1 MQKIIAIALNTF
13 RESIRDR
20 IFYSLLAF
28 AVIMLAFSLVL
39 GNLTI
44 GDEIKIIKDFGL
56 SSISIFGVLIAIFV
70 GINLVYKEVEKR
82 TIYVILANPIARYQ
96 FVLGKYV
103 GLSLTL
109 LVEVVVMT
117 VCLFALCYLKQ
128 QAIPWE
134 LLKAIVPIWFELQLV
149 LAVALFFSTFVSPFL
164 SGMLTLAVFIIGHLT
179 QDLKQLVLNMDNSA
193 LTKTADFLYY
203 SFPNLE
209 ILNYKARVVHS
220 IPIPWEEFFFSLL
233 YGATYTALL
242 LSVAIFIFNRRD
254 IR

>member
-1 MQKIIAIALNTF
+1 MNKIAALALNTF

-56 SSISIFGVLIAIFV
+56 AAISLFGVLIAIFV
-70 GINLVYKEVEKR
+70 GISLVYKEMEKR
-82 TIYVILANPIARYQ
+82 TIYVILAHPISRSQ
-96 FVLGKYV
+96 FVLGKYG

-109 LVEVVVMT
+109 LVEVAVMT
-117 VCLFALCYLKQ
+117 LCLLALCWYKQ
-128 QAIPWE
+128 GDVPWE
-134 LLKAIVPIWFELQLV
+134 LFKAIIPIWFELQLM
-149 LAVALFFSTFVSPFL
+149 LAAAMFFSTFVSPFL
-164 SGMLTLAVFIIGHLT
+164 SGLLTLGVYAIGHLT
-179 QDLKQLVLNMDNSA
+179 QDFKNLAANSDNPVLESFSA
-193 LTKTADFLYY
+193 ALYY

-209 ILNYKARVVHS
+209 SLNFKARVVHGLDL
-220 IPIPWEEFFFSLL
+220 PWGEFFLAL
-233 YGATYTALL
+233 AYGCCYTAVLL
-242 LSVAIFIFNRRD
+242 GLALFIFHRRD

>member
-1 MQKIIAIALNTF
+1 MKIAALALNTF

-28 AVIMLAFSLVL
+28 AVLMLGFSLVL

-56 SSISIFGVLIAIFV
+56 AAISLFGVLIAIFV
-70 GINLVYKEVEKR
+70 GISLVYKEMEKR
-82 TIYVILANPIARYQ
+82 TIYVILANPISRYQ
-96 FVLGKYV
+96 FVIGKYL

-117 VCLFALCYLKQ
+117 GGLLALCYFKQ

-134 LLKAIVPIWFELQLV
+134 LFMAIVPIWFELQLI
-149 LAVALFFSTFVSPFL
+149 LAVALLFSTFVSPFL
-164 SGMLTLAVFIIGHLT
+164 SGLCTLAVFIIGHLT
-179 QDLKQLVLNMDNSA
+179 LDFKQLVVNLDNPA
-193 LTKTADFLYY
+193 LKKTADFFYY
-203 SFPNLE
+203 TFPNLE
-209 ILNYKARVVHS
+209 ALNFKARVVHG
-220 IPIPWEEFFFSLL
+220 IDIPWAEFFFSLG
-233 YGATYTALL
+233 YAACYTVMILSLAL
-242 LSVAIFIFNRRD
+242 FIFNRRD

>member
-28 AVIMLAFSLVL
+28 AVLMLAFSLVL

-56 SSISIFGVLIAIFV
+56 ASISLFGVLIAIFV
-70 GINLVYKEVEKR
+70 GISLVYKEMEKR

-96 FVLGKYV
+96 FVLGKYM

-109 LVEVVVMT
+109 LVEVAVMSAG
-117 VCLFALCYLKQ
+117 LLALCYLKQ
-128 QAIPWE
+128 QEIPWE
-134 LLKAIVPIWFELQLV
+134 LFKAIIPIWFELQLI
-149 LAVALFFSTFVSPFL
+149 LAVALLFSTFVSPFL
-164 SGMLTLAVFIIGHLT
+164 SGLLTLSVFVIGHLT
-179 QDLKQLVLNMDNSA
+179 QDFKELVVNLDNPALK
-193 LTKTADFLYY
+193 KTADALYFT
-203 SFPNLE
+203 FPNLE
-209 ILNYKARVVHS
+209 TLNYKARVVHGLE
-220 IPIPWEEFFFSLL
+220 IPWQEFGLSLA
-233 YGATYTALL
+233 YAASYTVLL
-242 LSVAIFIFNRRD
+242 LSITLFIFNRRD

>member
-1 MQKIIAIALNTF
+1 MLKILAIALNTF

-56 SSISIFGVLIAIFV
+56 GAISLFGVLIAIFV
-70 GINLVYKEVEKR
+70 GISLVYKEMEKR

-96 FVLGKYV
+96 FILGKYA

-109 LVEVVVMT
+109 FVEVAIMSAG
-117 VCLFALCYLKQ
+117 LLALCYFKQ
-128 QAIPWE
+128 QIVPWE
-134 LLKAIVPIWFELQLV
+134 LFKAIIPLWFELQLI
-149 LAVALFFSTFVSPFL
+149 LAVALFFSAFVSPFL
-164 SGMLTLAVFIIGHLT
+164 SGLLTLSVFIIGHLT
-179 QDLKQLVLNMDNSA
+179 QDFKQLVVNMDNPA
-193 LTKTADFLYY
+193 LKKTADFLYRT
-203 SFPNLE
+203 FPNLE
-209 ILNYKARVVHS
+209 ALNYKSRVVHGLE
-220 IPIPWEEFFFSLL
+220 IPWPEFWLSLA
-233 YGATYTALL
+233 YATSYTTLL
-242 LSVAIFIFNRRD
+242 LGLTLFIFSRRD